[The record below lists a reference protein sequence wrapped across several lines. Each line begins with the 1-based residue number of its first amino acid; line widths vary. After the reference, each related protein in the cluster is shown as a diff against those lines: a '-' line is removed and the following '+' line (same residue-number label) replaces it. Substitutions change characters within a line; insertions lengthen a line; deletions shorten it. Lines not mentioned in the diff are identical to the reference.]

1 MQSTPS
7 ASNPFT
13 PAFPKLQHRWSKTS
27 TAAARLYFR
36 KAAKWVFRIQRNST
50 SEQGGEGNKRCYAR
64 PETLNPFVHLKR
76 NVSMRTLLLD
86 SSTVNLK
93 AIDNF
98 STADNPNRIIPSG
111 YLYHERQTTQ
121 DRGFPFHPEVT
132 ANKTY
137 APLWL
142 SKTAAETKLKL
153 IRLEAG
159 MRPGEEGWLIY
170 PLAHWNGNF
179 SSYRG
184 YLKTA
189 QLKSFKHSTGIGRYC
204 T

>member
-13 PAFPKLQHRWSKTS
+13 PAFPKLQRRWSKTS

-50 SEQGGEGNKRCYAR
+50 SERGGEGNKRCYAR
-64 PETLNPFVHLKR
+64 PEALNPFVHLKL
-76 NVSMRTLLLD
+76 NISMRNLLLD

-93 AIDNF
+93 AIDSF
-98 STADNPNRIIPSG
+98 STADNPNRIIPPG

-132 ANKTY
+132 AIKTY
-137 APLWL
+137 APPWL

-153 IRLEAG
+153 IR
-159 MRPGEEGWLIY
+159 
-170 PLAHWNGNF
+170 
-179 SSYRG
+179 
-184 YLKTA
+184 
-189 QLKSFKHSTGIGRYC
+189 Q
-204 T
+204 